1 MDSEYSYQ
9 EMRRTDLTSGQILVV
24 GTDGIWETR
33 NKDGQM
39 FGKHGL
45 YEIIRKN
52 VTATV
57 LVNAIIDGLENFR
70 QGDFQEDDVT
80 LVIVK
85 IA

>member
-1 MDSEYSYQ
+1 
-9 EMRRTDLTSGQILVV
+9 MRRTDLTSGQILVV

-45 YEIIRKN
+45 YDIIRKN
-52 VTATV
+52 ATASATV